1 MPLSPD
7 PEVIVFNLKE
17 RYTGVSATVNA
28 LVPLQRAQ
36 WALGYCGTLLSNGVP
51 GMTLRE
57 AISVSRRPP
66 AHRAFRIWHVRRDH
80 EMMAGLWAR
89 DVLGLPIRLVFTSAA
104 QHRHGWFPRWLISR
118 MDAVIATTEL
128 AASFVPNT
136 TAIVPHGIDL
146 GRFHAPDDKLAAW
159 ADSGLPGSVGIGT
172 FGRVRP
178 DKGSDVFVE
187 AMIEVLPDFPEA
199 TAVIAG
205 LAQPKHRAFEE
216 GLRQRIAKAGLTDR
230 IVLLGEVPAGQVADW
245 YRRCLICVACPRYEP
260 FGLTPFEAAATACAL
275 VCSRTGAFELLVEPG
290 RNGLLVDTGDAAGL
304 AKALRTLLSD
314 VAATAMLGKAAQ
326 ERVHAQFT
334 LEREAAGIGEVYQ
347 RLFDQG

>member
-1 MPLSPD
+1 
-7 PEVIVFNLKE
+7 
-17 RYTGVSATVNA
+17 
-28 LVPLQRAQ
+28 
-36 WALGYCGTLLSNGVP
+36 
-51 GMTLRE
+51 
-57 AISVSRRPP
+57 
-66 AHRAFRIWHVRRDH
+66 
-80 EMMAGLWAR
+80 
-89 DVLGLPIRLVFTSAA
+89 
-104 QHRHGWFPRWLISR
+104 
-118 MDAVIATTEL
+118 
-128 AASFVPNT
+128 
-136 TAIVPHGIDL
+136 
-146 GRFHAPDDKLAAW
+146 
-159 ADSGLPGSVGIGT
+159 
-172 FGRVRP
+172 
-178 DKGSDVFVE
+178 
-187 AMIEVLPDFPEA
+187 MIEVLPDFPEA

-314 VAATAMLGKAAQ
+314 VASTAMLGKAAQ